1 MLFQACGSMDGPIHA
16 QNLLE
21 ALHAALQPDQDRRQQ
36 AEQFLALSSQ
46 RQGCAIGLLMVVR
59 EEQVPTGAESVS
71 GPACPPCMYPGLSAS
86 GDRCVHGGVP
96 FNAFMRTGDSS
107 SLRPSAQHETRPGS
121 KGVLLDWPW
130 QNV

>member
-1 MLFQACGSMDGPIHA
+1 MDGPIHA

-21 ALHAALQPDQDRRQQ
+21 ALNAALQPDQDLRQQ

-59 EEQVPTGAESVS
+59 EEQVPTGAASVA
-71 GPACPPCMYPGLSAS
+71 GPSCPPCMYPGLSAS

-96 FNAFMRTGDSS
+96 FNACIVGLATRLACVLVLSV
-107 SLRPSAQHETRPGS
+107 RPG
-121 KGVLLDWPW
+121 LDRKESCWIRPV
-130 QNV
+130 QTI